1 MTHDLKAIGRR
12 IATVRREM
20 NLSQKDLA
28 AKINISNN
36 HLSNIET
43 GKSAPGFAT
52 FLDICTILNADV
64 TYIIGGDIYPSPDDE
79 TINRFKRKSPEDK
92 MTIGRIIDIFPD
104 MPVL

>member
-64 TYIIGGDIYPSPDDE
+64 TYIIGGDIYPSPDDA

-92 MTIGRIIDIFPD
+92 MTIGRIIDIFSD

>member
-1 MTHDLKAIGRR
+1 MTHDFKAIGRR

-64 TYIIGGDIYPSPDDE
+64 TYIIGGDIYPSPDDA

-92 MTIGRIIDIFPD
+92 MIIGRIIDIFPD

>member
-43 GKSAPGFAT
+43 GKYAPGFAT

-64 TYIIGGDIYPSPDDE
+64 TYIIGGDIYPSPDDA